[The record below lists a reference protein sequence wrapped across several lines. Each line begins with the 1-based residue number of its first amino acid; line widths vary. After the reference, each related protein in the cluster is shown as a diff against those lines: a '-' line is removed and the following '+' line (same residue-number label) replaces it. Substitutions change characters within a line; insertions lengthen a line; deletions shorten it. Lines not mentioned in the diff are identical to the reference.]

1 MPQISRQLSDVHP
14 LVPPPDAAMRAR
26 ANSATT
32 NPQLLA
38 TFPDLRRCDK
48 SENDLES
55 FTGGMPMLENRWIDK
70 REIAHRYNAQV
81 AVYPKIAAIFKNMM
95 VALAKPKSNSRF
107 SGMLVATVVWT
118 KREILEV
125 TG

>member
-1 MPQISRQLSDVHP
+1 
-14 LVPPPDAAMRAR
+14 
-26 ANSATT
+26 
-32 NPQLLA
+32 
-38 TFPDLRRCDK
+38 
-48 SENDLES
+48 
-55 FTGGMPMLENRWIDK
+55 MLENRWIDK